1 MEASLVLLD
10 GDFGAADGAAGEGAD
25 FAALHFYGAVFGSMN
40 GKVAAHSS
48 ASTGTLGGANLA
60 NNNFAVF
67 DHLAAKAFDA
77 KALTDAIARILGST
91 TGFNM

>member
-1 MEASLVLLD
+1 MLLY
-10 GDFGAADGAAGEGAD
+10 GYFGATDGAAGEGAD
-25 FAALHFYGAVFGSMN
+25 FAALHFYGAVFGSVN
-40 GKVAAHSS
+40 GKVAAHGRTG
-48 ASTGTLGGANLA
+48 TGTLGGANLA